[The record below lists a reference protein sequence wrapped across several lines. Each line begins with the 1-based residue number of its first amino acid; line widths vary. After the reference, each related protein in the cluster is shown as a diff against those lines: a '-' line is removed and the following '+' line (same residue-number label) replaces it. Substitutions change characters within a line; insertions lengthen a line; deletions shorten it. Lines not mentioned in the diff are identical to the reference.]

1 VSGFE
6 ETENDNLER
15 NEKKKKRAFDFS
27 WVRFDLFFAFAFPAY
42 MKLQSLQILMH
53 IWIR

>member
-15 NEKKKKRAFDFS
+15 NEKKKREPLILVGSGSICFLHL
-27 WVRFDLFFAFAFPAY
+27 LFPP
-42 MKLQSLQILMH
+42 I
-53 IWIR
+53 